1 MPAEI
6 ETVEETHCKLFIASC
21 WSCDNLCEY
30 MCLCARG
37 CEKAQRK
44 CQCDTKI
51 SEVIMHGCSLHVAG
65 WWRVRW
71 APYFHANAF
80 SWAFVRT
87 CYSELRKKNW
97 WFWKTPASCTPGK
110 DCLIMSGTRWQV
122 EAKKKKGDK
131 DQENKIRQ
139 SLTTGEVG
147 GRQQVKL
154 VKLYEFHFCHQLLL
168 ALSTWLDSA
177 TRIKALTTLCGL
189 QFMFKIAYFG

>member
-21 WSCDNLCEY
+21 WSCDSLCEY
-30 MCLCARG
+30 MCLCMRG

-51 SEVIMHGCSLHVAG
+51 SEVMVHGCSLPVAA
-65 WWRVRW
+65 WWRVSR

-80 SWAFVRT
+80 FLAFV
-87 CYSELRKKNW
+87 CMCNSELREKNW
-97 WFWKTPASCTPGK
+97 WFWKNPASCAPGK
-110 DCLIMSGTRWQV
+110 DCLIMSGTCWLV
-122 EAKKKKGDK
+122 EAKKEEEGDK

-147 GRQQVKL
+147 RRQQVKL
-154 VKLYEFHFCHQLLL
+154 VKLSKFHFHHQLLL
-168 ALSTWLDSA
+168 ASYTWLDSA
-177 TRIKALTTLCGL
+177 THI
-189 QFMFKIAYFG
+189 I